1 MAAVK
6 PASPAIST
14 EPYVRKV
21 GNFLRAYLEYTK
33 ESESPD
39 TYHIWTA
46 LSAVASVTRRKVWV
60 DQGLYILY
68 PNLYVALVGPP
79 ARTAKSTAIRL
90 GRRLIQGIP
99 GVTIG
104 PDSCS
109 REELIREMA
118 GSKLDDQCA
127 MTIHSSEF
135 SSIIDVSGIMMI
147 QFLTDIYDCDFRDPK
162 GWRYSTKT
170 QGKDEVR
177 NPYLN
182 MLVGTTPSYIAD
194 ALPNNVIG
202 HGFTSRMIF
211 VHEEVE
217 RLINPR
223 PGAEDTEMAQELI
236 SDLRHISFLS
246 GAFRWTEDGMKTYDD
261 FYRGLYKTI
270 PADYRMEGYH
280 WRKKI
285 HVLKVAML
293 LSLAESDAL
302 TLTERD
308 ITAAIQMLA
317 SIEPNMARTFSA
329 VGKYEYASDLERI
342 GSQINAT
349 AGGIP
354 ISEVFQRNYFIGGHD
369 EIRRI
374 LASLHQMGA
383 ISLQVKGGKEW
394 AIPATKANSLPWE
407 HRNGKATG

>member
-1 MAAVK
+1 MD
-6 PASPAIST
+6 
-14 EPYVRKV
+14 
-21 GNFLRAYLEYTK
+21 YTK

-39 TYHIWTA
+39 NFHVWTA
-46 LSAVASVTRRKVWV
+46 LSAISSVVRRKVFL

-79 ARTAKSTAIRL
+79 ARTAKSTAIRM
-90 GRRLIQGIP
+90 GRRLIQGVP
-99 GVTIG
+99 GVVIG

-109 REELIREMA
+109 REELIRELA
-118 GSKLDDQCA
+118 QSKLDNQCA

-135 SSIIDVSGIMMI
+135 SSLVDVSGIMMI

-170 QGKDEVR
+170 QGKDEVV
-177 NPYLN
+177 NPYLT

-194 ALPNNVIG
+194 ALPNNVVG

-223 PGAEDTEMAQELI
+223 PNPENVAMATALVE
-236 SDLRHISFLS
+236 DLRHISFLS
-246 GAFRWTEDGMKTYDD
+246 GPFQWTKDGQEAYDE
-261 FYRGLYKTI
+261 FYRGLYVTI
-270 PADYRMEGYH
+270 PPDYRMEGYH

-285 HVLKVAML
+285 HVLKVAMI
-293 LSLAESDAL
+293 LSLTEDD
-302 TLTERD
+302 TLLIRGRD
-308 ITAAIQMLA
+308 IQAAVALLNA
-317 SIEPNMARTFSA
+317 IEPNMARTFSA

-342 GSQINAT
+342 GTQINMGSGLPVA
-349 AGGIP
+349 
-354 ISEVFQRNYFIGGHD
+354 EVFKRNYFIGGHD

-374 LASLHQMGA
+374 LSTLHQMGA
-383 ISLQVKGGKEW
+383 ISLGVKNNKEW
-394 AIPATKANSLPWE
+394 ASPGSPDSMPWK
-407 HRNGKATG
+407 RND